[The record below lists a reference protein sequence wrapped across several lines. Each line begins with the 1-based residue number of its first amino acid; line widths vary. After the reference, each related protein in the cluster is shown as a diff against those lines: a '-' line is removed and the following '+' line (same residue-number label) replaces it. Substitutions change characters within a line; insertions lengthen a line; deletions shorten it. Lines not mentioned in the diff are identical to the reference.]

1 MKQKMKIKYLKIIA
15 FFALVIILLQSCGG
29 NVYPTEE
36 SNKNNNKLKRV
47 ITSSRYT
54 IFIVD
59 SCEYIKIEG
68 QYGVSHKGN
77 CKFCEERRRREN
89 NKY

>member
-1 MKQKMKIKYLKIIA
+1 MKTKYLKIFA
-15 FFALVIILLQSCGG
+15 FFALVIILSQSCGG
-29 NVYPTEE
+29 NVYPTKE
-36 SNKNNNKLKRV
+36 SNKNNKLKRE
-47 ITSSRYT
+47 ITSSQYT

-89 NKY
+89 NKH